1 MNMEEKDYCVL
12 SYRGERI
19 PIRITVLRAE
29 EGHGDMNI
37 RSCDGREWSVRGGV
51 VLLNGTPVDPDEVDI
66 QRPGPQDDAILS
78 SLVDMEEMGFCS
90 LDYPIPDG
98 LPGTETT
105 EAEASV
111 ASETPTPE
119 SAGTETAESASSPQK
134 YELIPADAIYPG
146 MFRVRALR
154 DIPRYKVHAGD
165 EGGVIT
171 GEGNLS
177 QEGDCW
183 VERGAMVWNG
193 AFVTGNALLGG
204 EAEAI
209 DCARIE
215 GEAQISG
222 NSSIQGDAVISGES
236 RIWGNMVIAG
246 RTRVS
251 GKSVLYGREVLSED
265 REYHDYQVNYVDSHP
280 GTPLF
285 SKLQKRRG
293 EKCLFCVADTEEGRK
308 VGIGV
313 SLDVQMQRIMV
324 RTHCFGRKATWKDIL
339 AVFHEDLTLWRQL
352 MVAAKEAHKA
362 RTNMWRTESVAG
374 EFWKRDFLVREKDEV
389 TCMFKT
395 PGRVTGKIRRTAR
408 GYINDFS
415 LSFADWYVLYRFVTA
430 DVWMVGCTL
439 DHYKVEE
446 VPTAE
451 PGLEWNAPGA
461 EPWESK

>member
-1 MNMEEKDYCVL
+1 MDFGNLRVLCYGEEYIPVRVTIL
-12 SYRGERI
+12 RGEGVHMDADI
-19 PIRITVLRAE
+19 I
-29 EGHGDMNI
+29 
-37 RSCDGREWSVRGGV
+37 SCDGREWSVRDGTFF
-51 VLLNGTPVDPDEVDI
+51 LNGARLRVGEAYLQVSNPN
-66 QRPGPQDDAILS
+66 G
-78 SLVDMEEMGFCS
+78 
-90 LDYPIPDG
+90 LDYPIPED
-98 LPGTETT
+98 P
-105 EAEASV
+105 
-111 ASETPTPE
+111 SERME
-119 SAGTETAESASSPQK
+119 SSGDQVPPVSPK

-177 QEGDCW
+177 QGGDCW

-215 GEAQISG
+215 GEAQVFG
-222 NSSIQGDAVISGES
+222 NSSIQGDAVISGTS
-236 RIWGNMVIAG
+236 QIWGNIIISG
-246 RTRVS
+246 KTRVS
-251 GKSVLYGREVLSED
+251 GKSVIHGREVISGD
-265 REYHDYQVNYVDSHP
+265 RELRDYRMEYVDTIGAVP
-280 GTPLF
+280 NF
-285 SKLQKRRG
+285 SQLQKAQG
-293 EKCLFCVADTEEGRK
+293 EKHLFCVADTKEKHK

-313 SLDVQMQRIMV
+313 SIDVKMERITV
-324 RTHCFGRKATWKDIL
+324 QTHCFGRKGTWEDIL
-339 AVFHEDLTLWRQL
+339 AVFHEDLTPWRQL
-352 MVAAKEAHKA
+352 MVAAKEAHEA

-430 DVWMVGCTL
+430 DLWMVGCTL
-439 DHYKVEE
+439 DHYKVKE

-451 PGLEWNAPGA
+451 PNLKWNAPGA
-461 EPWESK
+461 EPWDIPSEAAR